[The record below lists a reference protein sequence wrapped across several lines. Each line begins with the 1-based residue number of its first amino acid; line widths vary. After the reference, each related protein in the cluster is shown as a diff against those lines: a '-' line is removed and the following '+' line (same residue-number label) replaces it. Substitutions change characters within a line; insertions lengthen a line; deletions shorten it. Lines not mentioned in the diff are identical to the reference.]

1 MKTTKT
7 AATAGKPSDSSSS
20 NLKPS
25 KLKPSDPKPANP
37 KASNPKLSNPRLA
50 DFLCFAIYSTNLAYG
65 RAYKPILD
73 ELGLTYTQYIAI
85 VALWEQDNQTV
96 SGLGEKLFLESN
108 TLTPILKKLET
119 MGYLRRQRDPTDE
132 RQVLVSL
139 TDAGRGLR
147 EKLGARNLVKAS
159 GLSPEEF
166 PRLQKAVV
174 TLRNNLIKS
183 MQDAPASPSP
193 AAAKERA

>member
-1 MKTTKT
+1 MKTTRT
-7 AATAGKPSDSSSS
+7 AAAGGKASDS
-20 NLKPS
+20 
-25 KLKPSDPKPANP
+25 KPSDPKPSDP
-37 KASNPKLSNPRLA
+37 KPSSAKPSGPRLA

-85 VALWEQDNQTV
+85 VALWEQDSQTV

-132 RQVLVSL
+132 RQVRVSL

-166 PRLQKAVV
+166 PKLQKAVV
-174 TLRNNLIKS
+174 TLRNNLMKS
-183 MQDAPASPSP
+183 MQETATGAPAGPSP
-193 AAAKERA
+193 AAKEPA